1 MLTYLR
7 PAAIVVTGS
16 LAAVFMIMSFVSI
29 YTNRGVVRKFIQV
42 SALYMALSIIS
53 FALTLILSF
62 PTKAPGVLLLLV
74 LGLLSVALYVG
85 CSYFNLALVE
95 KGPRKMLASL
105 RQFLRHLLTGR
116 DSE

>member
-7 PAAIVVTGS
+7 PTAIVVTGS
-16 LAAVFMIMSFVSI
+16 LAAVFMIMSFVSV
-29 YTNRGVVRKFIQV
+29 YTKRGVVRKSIQV

-62 PTKAPGVLLLLV
+62 PTKAPGALFLLV

-105 RQFLRHLLTGR
+105 WQFLRHLLTGR
-116 DSE
+116 NSE